1 MMTLFL
7 RAAPYLFLVAVLGLA
22 LWSAYER
29 GADKER
35 LEAEARELRLEVATT
50 QAQMDAYKA
59 DIERYQQAARE
70 DTFRAIEAAAE
81 EAALKEK
88 IDALLKGLSDRAC
101 LDGPASDRLRDLWGP
116 DAQGGAVSPSPSAPH
131 PG

>member
-1 MMTLFL
+1 MALLL
-7 RAAPYLFLVAVLGLA
+7 RAAPYLFFLFLTGFA

-29 GADKER
+29 GATNTR
-35 LEAEARELRLEVATT
+35 LEAEARELRLEAATT
-50 QAQMDAYKA
+50 AAQLEAYKA
-59 DIERYQQAARE
+59 DILKYQLAARE

-88 IDALLKGLSDRAC
+88 IDALLAAPPSGAC
-101 LDGPASDRLRDLWGP
+101 LDGATSDRLRDLWGP
-116 DAQGGAVSPSPSAPH
+116 AQGGAVSPSPAAPH